1 MGPPDAVSQKIV
13 CSKKSVTKKTQS
25 SVSLDEDA
33 CKPSVASPAEI
44 IMI

>member
-13 CSKKSVTKKTQS
+13 CSQKSVTKKSHS

-33 CKPSVASPAEI
+33 CDPGVISPAEV

>member
-13 CSKKSVTKKTQS
+13 CSQKRVTKKSQN

-33 CKPSVASPAEI
+33 CYPGVISPAEI